1 MTLALLL
8 AAVLLLSWSN
18 GANDNFKGVATLY
31 GSGTASFRGALIW
44 ATATT
49 FVGSLVS
56 VALARRLAV
65 AFSGKG
71 LVPAELIDP
80 AMLAAIGAAA
90 AVTILAATLLG
101 MPTSTT
107 HALTGAL
114 VGSALA
120 ATAAT
125 GATGATG
132 AAIGAGMASIGWER
146 LVTRFAQP
154 LLLSP
159 VLAIV
164 ATALVYPALR
174 KLRLALGIER
184 RTCICIGD
192 AEPVPIAAASHAA
205 ALTQGGPALEVAL
218 GDRER
223 CVERYGGR
231 VLGLGAQRAVDVVHY
246 LSAGAVC
253 FARAVNDTPKIAA
266 LLFAF
271 AALSSASVTPA
282 ILLTVAAAMAAGGWL
297 QARKVAETMSR
308 RITGLNP
315 GQGLTANLIT
325 AALVMGASQLGV
337 PVSTTH
343 VSCGSIFG
351 IGLANRRA
359 DRRTVQLILA
369 TWVTTLPVGLAL
381 GAAFLLLFRQLGL

>member
-1 MTLALLL
+1 MIVALLL

-31 GSGTASFRGALIW
+31 GSGAASFGGARLW
-44 ATATT
+44 ATGAT
-49 FVGSLVS
+49 FLGSLVS

-71 LVPAELIDP
+71 LIPAELIDP
-80 AMLAAIGAAA
+80 PMLAAIGSAAA
-90 AVTILAATLLG
+90 LTILAATLLG

-120 ATAAT
+120 A
-125 GATGATG
+125 
-132 AAIGAGMASIGWER
+132 AGPAGVASFASIDWGR
-146 LVTRFAQP
+146 LLTRFAQP

-159 VLAIV
+159 VLAIA
-164 ATALVYPALR
+164 ATALLSPALR
-174 KLRLALGIER
+174 RLRRALGVER
-184 RTCICIGD
+184 RTCVCIGD
-192 AEPVPIAAASHAA
+192 GEPVPLAAAARAA
-205 ALTQGGPALEVAL
+205 ALAPPRPALEIAV
-218 GDRER
+218 GESER

-231 VLGLGAQRAVDVVHY
+231 VLGLEAQRTVDAVHF

-266 LLFAF
+266 LLLAF
-271 AALSSASVTPA
+271 AALGPDRPTPV
-282 ILLTVAAAMAAGGWL
+282 ILLAVAVAMAAGGWL

-308 RITGLNP
+308 RITDLDP
-315 GQGLTANLIT
+315 GQGLTANLVT
-325 AALVMGASQLGV
+325 AALVLGASHLGV

-351 IGLANRRA
+351 IGLANRRG
-359 DRRTVQLILA
+359 DRRTIRRILA
-369 TWVTTLPVGLAL
+369 TWLTTLPLALVL
-381 GAAFLLLFRQLGL
+381 GAAILLALRAIA

>member
-31 GSGTASFRGALIW
+31 GSGAASFRGALVW

-71 LVPAELIDP
+71 LIAAELIDP
-80 AMLAAIGAAA
+80 PMLAAIGAAA
-90 AVTILAATLLG
+90 ALTILAATLVG

-114 VGSALA
+114 VGAALVA
-120 ATAAT
+120 A
-125 GATGATG
+125 GP
-132 AAIGAGMASIGWER
+132 AGPVGVDWER
-146 LVTRFAQP
+146 LLTRFAQP

-159 VLAIV
+159 LLAVV
-164 ATALVYPALR
+164 ATALLYPALR

-184 RTCICIGD
+184 HTCVCIGD
-192 AEPVPIAAASHAA
+192 GEPLPIAAASS
-205 ALTQGGPALEVAL
+205 ALALAPDRPALAIAL
-218 GDRER
+218 GDDER

-231 VLGLGAQRAVDVVHY
+231 LLGLEAQRAVDALHF

-266 LLFAF
+266 LLLAF
-271 AALSSASVTPA
+271 AALGSASATPA
-282 ILLTVAAAMAAGGWL
+282 ILLAVAVAMATGGWL

-308 RITGLNP
+308 RITDLDP
-315 GQGLTANLIT
+315 GQGLTANLVT
-325 AALVMGASQLGV
+325 AALVLGASHLGV

-343 VSCGSIFG
+343 VTCGSIFG
-351 IGLANRRA
+351 IGLANRRG
-359 DRRTVQLILA
+359 DRRTIRRILL
-369 TWVTTLPVGLAL
+369 TWVTTLPVALAL
-381 GAAFLLLFRQLGL
+381 GAALLLALRAIV